1 MSIGRGVIIIFLCRK
16 LCITNHRNKECFFL
30 SHITRQQPVFFGGGP
45 TTSLCVNFLT
55 FADEA
60 FELLEPRW
68 PPWPRLR
75 PFLLPLLFLLLWW
88 GLCWSSRPLS
98 PLDLFRIDD
107 PCLWWDAEGLEEA
120 EAADMEAWPLSDPWL
135 LSRVGAWGLLCWAT
149 RFIERCF
156 LRSAKVWGPP
166 LDGETLDTS
175 TVEAVWGC
183 EELGGLLTVTFTL
196 ILSEGPATMK
206 CTKLLLIVCTYISR
220 WRVSNFLQR
229 SLLFVEM

>member
-1 MSIGRGVIIIFLCRK
+1 MVVL
-16 LCITNHRNKECFFL
+16 L

-88 GLCWSSRPLS
+88 GLCWSSPPPPPP
-98 PLDLFRIDD
+98 PLDLCRIDD
-107 PCLWWDAEGLEEA
+107 PCLWWDDGLEEA
-120 EAADMEAWPLSDPWL
+120 EADMEAWPLSDPWLLLWWPLPL

-196 ILSEGPATMK
+196 ILSEGPVTMK
-206 CTKLLLIVCTYISR
+206 CTKLLNIYSDLVGVVCT
-220 WRVSNFLQR
+220 
-229 SLLFVEM
+229 